1 VTREGQRE
9 GSTGSEGRPHP
20 EYLKAGYVSEQ
31 LSAEGQEH
39 LHQSLGRS
47 LVSAVLAG
55 AFVTFGALL
64 SVLLSAGVQPEGVTL
79 LIQGLAFA
87 VGYYFVALA
96 GVALFTEANVSLPG
110 VLLQCHK
117 RPAHL
122 GRFWSLTF
130 LFNFVGAFLVG
141 WAVYLAQDYSP
152 EVRGVLAEVIEAKM
166 SYRERGGPGGWF
178 AVVLS
183 AMLANWMVGLA
194 FFFATMAQ
202 NVWSKFVPLALAV
215 LLFEAANFQHSPA
228 NMAYFSL
235 VMPGGGGPGW
245 ADAFWWN
252 LVPAALGNIVG
263 GALLVAVPF
272 WYAVRKR
279 PSRAHTGQ
287 VDRSP

>member
-1 VTREGQRE
+1 
-9 GSTGSEGRPHP
+9 
-20 EYLKAGYVSEQ
+20 VSEQ
-31 LSAEGQEH
+31 LAAKGQEH
-39 LHQSLGRS
+39 LHQRLGPA
-47 LVSAVLAG
+47 LISAALAG

-64 SVLLSAGVQPEGVTL
+64 SVLLSAGVQTEGVTL

-96 GVALFTEANVSLPG
+96 GVALFTEANVSLPD
-110 VLLQCHK
+110 VLLKCHK

-122 GRFWSLTF
+122 ARFWSLTF
-130 LFNFVGAFLVG
+130 LFNFLGAFLVG

-152 EVRGVLAEVIEAKM
+152 EVREVLADIVEAKM
-166 SYRERGGPGGWF
+166 SYQEQGGPGGWF

-228 NMAYFSL
+228 NMAFFSL
-235 VMPGGGGPGW
+235 VMPGGEGPGW
-245 ADAFWWN
+245 AAAIWWN
-252 LVPAALGNIVG
+252 LVPAALGNIIG
-263 GALLVAVPF
+263 GALLVAAPF
-272 WYAVRKR
+272 WYAVRKQ
-279 PSRAHTGQ
+279 PSRACSDG
-287 VDRSP
+287 VDPSP